1 MLASSLSIIGVG
13 FTLGL
18 IHAFDADHVMA
29 VSALSS
35 RKPGFLRTLKF
46 SANWAL
52 GHGGVLMFAGALLFG
67 LGLHIP
73 EQLQYMAEASVGVM
87 LIGLGLVCFWRFR
100 QQHLRLQTHTHVH
113 SHGEVVHTHW
123 HLEDHTE
130 NATENSSASNSS
142 DKHAP
147 VMVGM
152 LHGLAGSAP
161 ALALVP
167 AVAQG
172 QLWVAMM
179 YLLLFSGGVMLSML
193 VFGSGL
199 GSLQN
204 QLQRKSARLFAVSR
218 YFVATASVCLGG
230 FWLAQAV

>member
-18 IHAFDADHVMA
+18 MHAFDADHVMA

-52 GHGGVLMFAGALLFG
+52 GHGGVLIVAGLLLFG
-67 LGLHIP
+67 VGLHIP
-73 EQLQYMAEASVGVM
+73 EQLQYLAEASVGVM

-100 QQHLRLQTHTHVH
+100 QQRLRLQTHTHVH
-113 SHGEVVHTHW
+113 RHGEVVHTHW
-123 HLEDHTE
+123 HLEDHAE
-130 NATENSSASNSS
+130 SKAENSAALKGRDN
-142 DKHAP
+142 HAP

-193 VFGSGL
+193 LFGSGL
-199 GSLQN
+199 GAVQT
-204 QLQRKSARLFAVSR
+204 QLQKKSARLFVVTR
-218 YFVATASVCLGG
+218 YLIATASVCLGG

>member
-1 MLASSLSIIGVG
+1 MLVSSLSIIGVG

-18 IHAFDADHVMA
+18 MHAFDADHVMA

-52 GHGGVLMFAGALLFG
+52 GHGGVLMLAGLLLFG

-113 SHGEVVHTHW
+113 SHGEIVHTHW

-130 NATENSSASNSS
+130 NAT
-142 DKHAP
+142 
-147 VMVGM
+147 
-152 LHGLAGSAP
+152 
-161 ALALVP
+161 
-167 AVAQG
+167 
-172 QLWVAMM
+172 
-179 YLLLFSGGVMLSML
+179 
-193 VFGSGL
+193 
-199 GSLQN
+199 
-204 QLQRKSARLFAVSR
+204 
-218 YFVATASVCLGG
+218 
-230 FWLAQAV
+230 